1 MKTITFKGEQS
12 AMKTI
17 TFKGEQMTIQEPEK
31 VMRLS
36 ETKGML
42 YRLAKTHLIFDGCY
56 YCTYKGKRTQII
68 N

>member
-1 MKTITFKGEQS
+1 MKTITFKGEQL
-12 AMKTI
+12 
-17 TFKGEQMTIQEPEK
+17 TIQEPEK